1 MERCKEYLVTEPE
14 TRKGAWR
21 TPGRSLNLEIGC
33 GKGSFTCALAAAEPE
48 QDLVAIEKVPDAMIL
63 AMERAQAAGL
73 RNVCFLDYDAAKLR
87 ELHRLS
93 GGNIRVACVAP
104 EADGAV
110 EFIREAAE
118 FCRVSAAHTAADYSA
133 GIRAVNAGISNAT
146 HLYNAMNDVTRREPG
161 CAAALLES
169 GCFCEVICDG
179 IHLHPAVIRLTH
191 RIVGAERLCI
201 VSDGMAATGLGN
213 GTFSLGTQTV
223 TVNGSEARLE
233 NGSLAGSV
241 TDIRSAFFKAVEFG
255 IPPLDALRAVT
266 LNPARALGIDSY
278 LGTIEAGKSARLTR
292 LNPDIFR
299 NV

>member
-1 MERCKEYLVTEPE
+1 MQRQ
-14 TRKGAWR
+14 
-21 TPGRSLNLEIGC
+21 I
-33 GKGSFTCALAAAEPE
+33 
-48 QDLVAIEKVPDAMIL
+48 
-63 AMERAQAAGL
+63 
-73 RNVCFLDYDAAKLR
+73 
-87 ELHRLS
+87 
-93 GGNIRVACVAP
+93 
-104 EADGAV
+104 
-110 EFIREAAE
+110 FIVYAY
-118 FCRVSAAHTAADYSA
+118 VVDS
-133 GIRAVNAGISNAT
+133 
-146 HLYNAMNDVTRREPG
+146 
-161 CAAALLES
+161 
-169 GCFCEVICDG
+169 
-179 IHLHPAVIRLTH
+179 
-191 RIVGAERLCI
+191 
-201 VSDGMAATGLGN
+201 N